1 MQKVKN
7 SREWIHVLDHCE
19 ALFTLYL
26 KGKNGESYN
35 VGTNINLKNLRLSKK
50 DY

>member
-1 MQKVKN
+1 MDTC
-7 SREWIHVLDHCE
+7 EDHCE

-35 VGTNINLKNLRLSKK
+35 VGSGINLKI
-50 DY
+50 